1 MLSNGDNFRV
11 YFHSVWRR
19 YEYNVT
25 RWIWNTVCKLYL
37 AASHVIPQWNGW
49 NISLLRQ
56 TLLLLMCVSLS
67 KNIQQRPFFPL
78 FRFRLL
84 LASIHRHVYILKARV
99 STTFRQRVSA
109 RPQTS
114 RQLKHFTICDEE
126 HGRNVGKNTHI
137 NVLSGECT
145 WNENINGECRKKYL
159 APMLLSP
166 HISHDNDQRVAV
178 RWYSGTSNALSTP
191 SISVLC
197 VLYIQ
202 AHFHF
207 KMNANVWMAFRA
219 RFVISLL
226 FTRLSFPS
234 FYPWY

>member
-1 MLSNGDNFRV
+1 
-11 YFHSVWRR
+11 
-19 YEYNVT
+19 
-25 RWIWNTVCKLYL
+25 
-37 AASHVIPQWNGW
+37 
-49 NISLLRQ
+49 
-56 TLLLLMCVSLS
+56 MCVSLS

-191 SISVLC
+191 CISVLC